1 MTQKHLLTMG
11 PESIAASVKIV
22 LVYANRK
29 DYNTAYINLYMK
41 FNRVKK
47 RCTCSIEQRI
57 YYIGGIISKNYT
69 EAIFFFTLFST
80 YWEEIVL
87 KERGGTFLKIFNTKA
102 FSVPAE
108 LISVIS
114 LKVNIFFG
122 RLKKRLLS
130 KMLSLSNA
138 NAGVVSNAV
147 QFR

>member
-1 MTQKHLLTMG
+1 MG

-69 EAIFFFTLFST
+69 EAIFFLLYFQRI
-80 YWEEIVL
+80 E
-87 KERGGTFLKIFNTKA
+87 
-102 FSVPAE
+102 
-108 LISVIS
+108 
-114 LKVNIFFG
+114 
-122 RLKKRLLS
+122 KKLY
-130 KMLSLSNA
+130 
-138 NAGVVSNAV
+138 
-147 QFR
+147 